1 MVDHFLVPNLSTKT
15 LICSSSA
22 CVHLRTVLLFFLT
35 LAAPSR
41 GTVMGV
47 LGESASELSRELV
60 DGVAKLRLSSLVLA
74 GERLWPEN
82 LLFLEGDVKADLDGW
97 FFVVPGVDTDLE
109 FVPPGVM
116 GAGFFPFME
125 NRVFHDLNCYGFS
138 CG

>member
-1 MVDHFLVPNLSTKT
+1 MVDHFLVPKRSTKT

-60 DGVAKLRLSSLVLA
+60 DGVAKLRLSSLLLVGNVVL
-74 GERLWPEN
+74 P
-82 LLFLEGDVKADLDGW
+82 LFLEGEVKADLDGW

-116 GAGFFPFME
+116 GAGFFPFM
-125 NRVFHDLNCYGFS
+125 GW
-138 CG
+138 G